1 MHLREMTVKIPPP
14 EEQRAIAHILG
25 TLDDKIELNRRMSE
39 TLEAIARTLFK
50 SWFVAF
56 DPVHE
61 KVGGSQTR
69 RSSSDVLRLFPD
81 SFEQSGGRQIPSG
94 WTCAPLSH
102 WVKAISGGTPAKDD
116 STLWGGDIPW
126 ISPKAMDW
134 VHADETDHYVV
145 EAAIGN
151 GTQTAPPGAT
161 LVMVRGMGLHEKV
174 RVSQTRGRVA
184 FNQDVK
190 ALVGSGIEPV
200 LLFFALLDAQQ
211 NLLERVE
218 SAGHGTGKLP
228 TEILLS
234 HPITMPTVAIQR
246 QLARVLDALNDR
258 MASARSQ
265 SRTLATLRDALL
277 PRLVSGELRVNQ
289 GEQIVATEARV

>member
-1 MHLREMTVKIPPP
+1 
-14 EEQRAIAHILG
+14 
-25 TLDDKIELNRRMSE
+25 
-39 TLEAIARTLFK
+39 
-50 SWFVAF
+50 
-56 DPVHE
+56 
-61 KVGGSQTR
+61 
-69 RSSSDVLRLFPD
+69 
-81 SFEQSGGRQIPSG
+81 
-94 WTCAPLSH
+94 
-102 WVKAISGGTPAKDD
+102 
-116 STLWGGDIPW
+116 
-126 ISPKAMDW
+126 
-134 VHADETDHYVV
+134 
-145 EAAIGN
+145 
-151 GTQTAPPGAT
+151 
-161 LVMVRGMGLHEKV
+161 MGLHEKV